1 MNPHDDKV
9 RDALHDTLTRAN
21 VDTRNLAIEVVNGR
35 LIVKG
40 TLPSTDQQEQMRVL
54 LSHCADQ
61 GLSLE
66 CDVSVLK
73 AERQLG
79 WPRPLA
85 GNGHL
90 ARLRARKPP
99 SARSLLTATPSD
111 PRSSATSH
119 AATYRLASRIGSPMW
134 SCESASSYTA
144 R

>member
-1 MNPHDDKV
+1 MNTHDEKV
-9 RDALHDTLTRAN
+9 RDKLHDTLTRAN

-73 AERQLG
+73 V
-79 WPRPLA
+79 
-85 GNGHL
+85 
-90 ARLRARKPP
+90 PP
-99 SARSLLTATPSD
+99 SDSSDGRGRSPVTGTSPDSAHESRYQLD
-111 PRSSATSH
+111 RS
-119 AATYRLASRIGSPMW
+119 
-134 SCESASSYTA
+134 
-144 R
+144 

>member
-1 MNPHDDKV
+1 MNPQRESSRRIARHP
-9 RDALHDTLTRAN
+9 RAN

-73 AERQLG
+73 AAPSDSLDGRG
-79 WPRPLA
+79 RSPITAPRPTRRTKAAISSIALS
-85 GNGHL
+85 GH
-90 ARLRARKPP
+90 AQRPA
-99 SARSLLTATPSD
+99 
-111 PRSSATSH
+111 
-119 AATYRLASRIGSPMW
+119 
-134 SCESASSYTA
+134 
-144 R
+144 